1 MNFHEYYTR
10 TKRRKMKLV
19 FWMVFLLTVEILLIS
34 SKRLDLILSSFLGL
48 DLIIFCLWSE
58 RQEYQNQ
65 KDLSQV
71 KFGENNKS

>member
-1 MNFHEYYTR
+1 MNFHEYYIR
-10 TKRRKMKLV
+10 MKKRKMKLV